1 MTLSLRA
8 KFLLLSA
15 IVQALVVAI
24 LIGNSLRVMDNAVS
38 KNAERVA
45 HEYAVT
51 LNLTLSPYAI
61 RGRLSEL
68 NDYWAEMLSDPHDS
82 FVRYIVVLDQN
93 EAPVATA
100 GERPAELP
108 AALRSAAGA
117 NQPNTSTMNGVRT
130 WQQGGTLHARAPML
144 LKDNQIGTLNF
155 GLSTSELSKAREE
168 VLLQSGLISL
178 FGLALGVLL
187 FYAFTQG
194 IGRRLRALTGQ
205 AEQMMKS
212 AFGRGTPASGGDEIE
227 VYARSLNSMSVA
239 LRERVLQL
247 EASERRLSESEARF
261 KTLFDMAPL
270 PLSVSDRSG
279 RIIGANQ
286 ALTHAFGYSEEQ
298 LIGKRSD
305 EVSFWGAPEERER
318 IWQLYMRNGAVQGEV
333 ANITF
338 KDGGTGQL
346 AIWSSS
352 LTLDGND
359 AIIWALLDMTAELRA
374 KQELELLNVS
384 LESRVRERS
393 AELERA
399 NDDLSHALQT
409 LQRTQHD
416 LLAAEKMASL
426 GSLVAGIAHELNT
439 PIGNSLLAS
448 TALGDRV
455 NEFEA
460 MLGGGTL
467 RRSALSAY
475 NDEVKLASGLI
486 SSSLNKAANLIAS
499 FKQIAVDQ
507 TNDQRREFNLL
518 AVVLDT
524 TATYSPRLRRANC
537 GTAFDVPPELVL
549 DSYPGGFYQI
559 FNNLINNAL
568 AHAFEHM
575 EHGTITVRAQELAGG
590 MVEILFSDNGAGM
603 PDEVRRHV
611 FDPFFTT
618 KMGRGGTGLGMN
630 IVYNIVTGVLGGRV
644 SVASQPGHGTAVRIV
659 IPRSSPVRAQG

>member
-1 MTLSLRA
+1 VSLSLRA

-15 IVQALVVAI
+15 IVQAMVVAL
-24 LIGNSLRVMDNAVS
+24 LIGNSQRVMDNAVG

-51 LNLTLSPYAI
+51 LNLTLSPYAL

-68 NDYWAEMLSDPHDS
+68 NDYWTEMLSDPQDS
-82 FVRYIVVLDQN
+82 FVRYIIVLDQN
-93 EAPVATA
+93 DLPLATA
-100 GERPAELP
+100 GARPAELP
-108 AALRSAAGA
+108 AALRNGTAPA
-117 NQPNTSTMNGVRT
+117 MNGVRT
-130 WQQGGTLHARAPML
+130 WQVGSTLHARAPML
-144 LKDNQIGTLNF
+144 LKDNQIGSLNF
-155 GLSTSELSKAREE
+155 GLSTSELDKAREE
-168 VLLQSGLISL
+168 VFLQSGLISL
-178 FGLALGVLL
+178 VGLALGVLL

-205 AEQMMKS
+205 AGQLMKS
-212 AFGRGTPASGGDEIE
+212 AFGRSLPDGDGDEIE
-227 VYARSLNSMSVA
+227 VYAHSLNSMSVA

-247 EASERRLSESEARF
+247 EASQQRLSESEARF

-270 PLSVSDRSG
+270 PLSVTDRNG

-286 ALTHAFGYSEEQ
+286 ALTSTFGYSEEQ
-298 LIGKRSD
+298 LIGQRSD
-305 EVSFWGAPEERER
+305 SFTFWGAPEERER
-318 IWQLYMRNGAVQGEV
+318 IWQLYMRHGAVHGEV
-333 ANITF
+333 ANMALRG
-338 KDGGTGQL
+338 GGTGRL

-352 LTLDGND
+352 LTLDGVD
-359 AIIWALLDMTAELRA
+359 AIIWALLDMTAELNA
-374 KQELELLNVS
+374 KQELEELNAS
-384 LESRVRERS
+384 LERRVRERS

-399 NDDLSHALQT
+399 NGDLSHALQT

-416 LLAAEKMASL
+416 LIAAEKMASL

-455 NEFEA
+455 VEFEA
-460 MLGGGTL
+460 MLSGGSL
-467 RRSALSAY
+467 RRSTLSAY

-486 SSSLNKAANLIAS
+486 SGSLNKAANLIAS

-507 TNDQRREFNLL
+507 TNDQRRVFNLL

-524 TATYSPRLRRANC
+524 AATYVPRLRRANC
-537 GTAFDVPPELVL
+537 GTAFHVPQGLAL
-549 DSYPGGFYQI
+549 DSYPGSWYQI

-568 AHAFEHM
+568 AHAFEDRSD
-575 EHGTITVRAQELAGG
+575 GTISISARELDGG
-590 MVEILFSDNGAGM
+590 MVEIVFSDNGAGM
-603 PDEVRRHV
+603 PEEVRRHV

-630 IVYNIVTGVLGGRV
+630 IVYNIVTGMLGGRV
-644 SVASQPGHGTAVRIV
+644 TVASQPGQGTAVRIV
-659 IPRSSPVRAQG
+659 VPRSSPVRA

>member
-15 IVQALVVAI
+15 IVQALVVAL
-24 LIGNSLRVMDNAVS
+24 LIGNSQRVMDNAVG

-68 NDYWAEMLSDPHDS
+68 SDYWSEMLSDPQDS

-93 EAPVATA
+93 DVPVATA

-108 AALRSAAGA
+108 AALRDGSAPA
-117 NQPNTSTMNGVRT
+117 MNGVRT
-130 WQQGGTLHARAPML
+130 WQRDGTLHARAPIL
-144 LKDNQIGTLNF
+144 LKDNQIGSLNF

-168 VLLQSGLISL
+168 VFLQSGLISL

-187 FYAFTQG
+187 FFAFTQG
-194 IGRRLRALTGQ
+194 IGRRLRTLTGQ
-205 AEQMMKS
+205 TEQMMLS
-212 AFGRGTPASGGDEIE
+212 AFGRRLPEGEGDEIE
-227 VYARSLNSMSVA
+227 VYARSLNSMSEA

-247 EASERRLSESEARF
+247 EASQQRLSESEARF
-261 KTLFDMAPL
+261 KTLFDMAPV
-270 PLSVSDRSG
+270 PLSVTDRHG
-279 RIIGANQ
+279 HIIGANQ
-286 ALTHAFGYSEEQ
+286 ALTRAFGYGPEQ

-305 EVSFWGAPEERER
+305 AFTFWGAPEERER
-318 IWQLYMRNGAVQGEV
+318 IWQLYMRNGSVHGEV
-333 ANITF
+333 ASMALR
-338 KDGGTGQL
+338 DGGTGQV

-352 LTLDGND
+352 LNLDGVD

-374 KQELELLNVS
+374 KQELEELNAS

-399 NDDLSHALQT
+399 NADLSHALQT

-455 NEFEA
+455 QEFEA
-460 MLGGGTL
+460 MLSGGTL
-467 RRSALSAY
+467 RRSALTNY
-475 NDEVKLASGLI
+475 NAEVKLASGLI

-507 TNDQRREFNLL
+507 TNDQRRVFKLQ

-524 TATYSPRLRRANC
+524 AATYVPRLRRAC
-537 GTAFDVPPELVL
+537 CATTFDVPPGLAL
-549 DSYPGGFYQI
+549 DSYPGSWYQI

-568 AHAFEHM
+568 VHAFD
-575 EHGTITVRAQELAGG
+575 GRSDCAIAISARELDGN
-590 MVEILFSDNGAGM
+590 MVEVLFSDNGAGM

-618 KMGRGGTGLGMN
+618 KMGSGGTGLGMN

-644 SVASQPGHGTAVRIV
+644 AVESQPGQGTAVRIV
-659 IPRSSPVRAQG
+659 IPRSSPVRA

>member
-1 MTLSLRA
+1 VGVTLSLRA

-15 IVQALVVAI
+15 IVQALVVAL
-24 LIGNSLRVMDNAVS
+24 LIGNSQRVMDNAVG

-68 NDYWAEMLSDPHDS
+68 NDYWNEMLSDPQDS
-82 FVRYIVVLDQN
+82 FVRYIVVLDHN
-93 EAPVATA
+93 DAPLATA

-108 AALRSAAGA
+108 AVLRNGTVPA
-117 NQPNTSTMNGVRT
+117 MNGVRT
-130 WQQGGTLHARAPML
+130 WRHEGTLHARAPML
-144 LKDNQIGTLNF
+144 LKDNQIGSLNF
-155 GLSTSELSKAREE
+155 GLSTSELDKAREE
-168 VLLQSGLISL
+168 VFLQSGLISL
-178 FGLALGVLL
+178 IGLALGVLL

-194 IGRRLRALTGQ
+194 IGRRLRALTSQ
-205 AEQMMKS
+205 THQMMKS
-212 AFGRGTPASGGDEIE
+212 AFGRSPPEGEGDEIE

-247 EASERRLSESEARF
+247 EASQQRLSESEARF

-270 PLSVSDRSG
+270 PLSVTDRNG
-279 RIIGANQ
+279 HIIGANQ
-286 ALTHAFGYSEEQ
+286 ALTRAFGYGPEQ
-298 LIGKRSD
+298 LIGQRSD
-305 EVSFWGAPEERER
+305 AFTFWGAPEERER
-318 IWQLYMRNGAVQGEV
+318 IWQLYMRDGSVHGEV
-333 ANITF
+333 ASMALR
-338 KDGGTGQL
+338 DGGRGQV

-352 LTLDGND
+352 LTLDGVD
-359 AIIWALLDMTAELRA
+359 AIIWALLDMTAELKA
-374 KQELELLNVS
+374 KQELEELNVS

-399 NDDLSHALQT
+399 NGDLSHALQT

-455 NEFEA
+455 QEFEA
-460 MLGGGTL
+460 MLSGGTL

-486 SSSLNKAANLIAS
+486 SGSLNKAANLIAS

-507 TNDQRREFNLL
+507 TNDQRRVFKLL
-518 AVVLDT
+518 AVVQDT
-524 TATYSPRLRRANC
+524 AATYMPRLRRAHC
-537 GTAFDVPPELVL
+537 GTAVEVPPGLAL
-549 DSYPGGFYQI
+549 DSYPGSWYQI

-568 AHAFEHM
+568 AHAFEGRSG
-575 EHGTITVRAQELAGG
+575 GTISIAARELDGG
-590 MVEILFSDNGAGM
+590 MVEVVFSDNGAGM
-603 PDEVRRHV
+603 QEEVRRHV

-644 SVASQPGHGTAVRIV
+644 TVESQQDQGTAVRIV
-659 IPRSSPVRAQG
+659 VPRSSPVRA

>member
-1 MTLSLRA
+1 M
-8 KFLLLSA
+8 
-15 IVQALVVAI
+15 VQALVVAL
-24 LIGNSLRVMDNAVS
+24 LIGNSQRVMDHAVG

-68 NDYWAEMLSDPHDS
+68 NDYWSEMLSDPKDS

-93 EAPVATA
+93 DQPVATA
-100 GERPAELP
+100 GEPPSELP
-108 AALRSAAGA
+108 AALRKGTAPAV
-117 NQPNTSTMNGVRT
+117 NGVRT
-130 WQQGGTLHARAPML
+130 WQEGSTLHARAPML
-144 LKDNQIGTLNF
+144 LKDNQIGSLNF
-155 GLSTSELSKAREE
+155 GLSTSELDKARDE

-178 FGLALGVLL
+178 VGLGLGVLL
-187 FYAFTQG
+187 FFAFTQG
-194 IGRRLRALTGQ
+194 IGRRLRALTAQ

-212 AFGRGTPASGGDEIE
+212 AFGRSLPEGDGDEIE
-227 VYARSLNSMSVA
+227 VYARSLTSMSVA

-247 EASERRLSESEARF
+247 EASQRRLSESEARF

-270 PLSVSDRSG
+270 PLSVTDRHG
-279 RIIGANQ
+279 HIIGANQ
-286 ALTHAFGYSEEQ
+286 ALTRAFGYGEEQ

-305 EVSFWGAPEERER
+305 AFTFWGAPEERER
-318 IWQLYMRNGAVQGEV
+318 IWQLYMRNGSVHGEV
-333 ANITF
+333 ASMALR
-338 KDGGTGQL
+338 DGSAGQV

-352 LTLDGND
+352 LTLDGKD
-359 AIIWALLDMTAELRA
+359 AIIWALLDMTAELKA
-374 KQELELLNVS
+374 KQELEELNAS
-384 LESRVRERS
+384 LERRVRERS
-393 AELERA
+393 AALERA
-399 NDDLSHALQT
+399 NGDLSHALQT

-416 LLAAEKMASL
+416 LIASEKMASL

-455 NEFEA
+455 AEFEA
-460 MLGGGTL
+460 MLSGGTL
-467 RRSALSAY
+467 RRSTLSAY
-475 NDEVKLASGLI
+475 NEEVKLASALI
-486 SSSLNKAANLIAS
+486 SSSLNRAANLIAS

-507 TNDQRREFNLL
+507 TSDQRRVFKLR
-518 AVVLDT
+518 AVVEDT
-524 TATYSPRLRRANC
+524 AATYTPRLRRAHC
-537 GTAFDVPPELVL
+537 GATFDVPDGLVL
-549 DSYPGGFYQI
+549 DSYPGSWYQI

-568 AHAFEHM
+568 AHAFEDHSDCAI
-575 EHGTITVRAQELAGG
+575 GITARELDGA
-590 MVEILFSDNGAGM
+590 MVEVVFSDNGAGM

-644 SVASQPGHGTAVRIV
+644 AVESQPGQGTTVRIV
-659 IPRSSPVRAQG
+659 IPRSSPVRA

>member
-1 MTLSLRA
+1 MSLSLRA

-15 IVQALVVAI
+15 IVQALVVAL
-24 LIGNSLRVMDNAVS
+24 LIGNSLRVMDLAVN

-68 NDYWAEMLSDPHDS
+68 NDYWAEMLSDPQDS
-82 FVRYIVVLDQN
+82 FLRYIVVLDQN
-93 EAPVATA
+93 GATVATA

-108 AALRSAAGA
+108 AALRNPGAADG
-117 NQPNTSTMNGVRT
+117 NSSTSIMNGVRT

-144 LKDNQIGTLNF
+144 LKDNQIGSLNF

-212 AFGRGTPASGGDEIE
+212 AFGRSTPAGDGDEIE

-286 ALTHAFGYSEEQ
+286 ALTRAFGYSEEQ

-305 EVSFWGAPEERER
+305 QVTFWGAPEERER

-333 ANITF
+333 ASIAL
-338 KDGGTGQL
+338 KDGSSGQL

-352 LTLDGND
+352 LTLDGTD
-359 AIIWALLDMTAELRA
+359 AIIWALLDLTAELRA
-374 KQELELLNVS
+374 KQELEVLNVS

-399 NDDLSHALQT
+399 NDDLSHALLT
-409 LQRTQHD
+409 LQHTQHD

-455 NEFEA
+455 AEFEA
-460 MLGGGTL
+460 LLVGGTL

-475 NDEVKLASGLI
+475 NEEVKLASGLI
-486 SSSLNKAANLIAS
+486 SSSLNRAASLIAS

-507 TNDQRREFNLL
+507 TNDQRRVFNLL
-518 AVVLDT
+518 AVVQDT
-524 TATYSPRLRRANC
+524 SATYMPRLRRANC
-537 GTAFDVPPELVL
+537 STSFHVPPELAL
-549 DSYPGGFYQI
+549 DSYPGSFYQI

-568 AHAFEHM
+568 AHAFEHS
-575 EHGTITVRAQELAGG
+575 ESGTITVKARELAGN
-590 MVEILFSDNGAGM
+590 MVEIVFGDDGAGM
-603 PDEVRRHV
+603 PEEVRRHV

-630 IVYNIVTGVLGGRV
+630 IVYNIVTGILSGRV
-644 SVASQPGHGTAVRIV
+644 TVESQPGKGTSVRIV
-659 IPRSSPVRAQG
+659 IPRSSPMRA